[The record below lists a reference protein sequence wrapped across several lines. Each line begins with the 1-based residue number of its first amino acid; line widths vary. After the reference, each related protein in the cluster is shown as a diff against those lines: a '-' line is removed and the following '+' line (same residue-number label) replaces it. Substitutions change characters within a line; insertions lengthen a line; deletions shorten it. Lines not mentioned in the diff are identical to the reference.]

1 MFKDFP
7 SLHPFAVH
15 FPIVLI
21 LLAVA
26 FQAIVVWKPSWQ
38 QVRWVSLSIMTV
50 AFLSAWATSTIFHAE
65 PAPDAPA
72 NAMAMFE
79 SHEKYAAYTLWASG
93 ITLLL
98 KAIGAYELRATSWD
112 ITGYGSIVLGNG
124 DEGNEYHDGQHEH
137 EWWGNEYG
145 QHERYEDGWQ

>member
-7 SLHPFAVH
+7 LLHPFAVH

-65 PAPDAPA
+65 PSPDVPE

-98 KAIGAYELRATSWD
+98 KAIGAYELRATFWD
-112 ITGYGSIVLGNG
+112 ITCYSSG
-124 DEGNEYHDGQHEH
+124 
-137 EWWGNEYG
+137 
-145 QHERYEDGWQ
+145 